1 MSDEGSD
8 LLELI
13 SINYDTVF
21 ETPYDLHKR
30 YYLLKEKYNKLEIQN
45 ISNLLMITKLQK
57 ENQYL
62 QTQLNQVEKTQNVLQ
77 QTIGQL
83 LHKIMM

>member
-1 MSDEGSD
+1 M
-8 LLELI
+8 
-13 SINYDTVF
+13 
-21 ETPYDLHKR
+21 
-30 YYLLKEKYNKLEIQN
+30 KEQYNKLEIQN

-62 QTQLNQVEKTQNVLQ
+62 ENQLKQVENTQKVLQ
-77 QTIGQL
+77 TTIAQL

>member
-1 MSDEGSD
+1 MTDEI
-8 LLELI
+8 LELI

-21 ETPYDLHKR
+21 ETPYDSNMK
-30 YYLLKEKYNKLEIQN
+30 YQILKKKYNKLEIQN

-62 QTQLNQVEKTQNVLQ
+62 ENQLNKLENTQKVLQ
-77 QTIGQL
+77 TTIAQL